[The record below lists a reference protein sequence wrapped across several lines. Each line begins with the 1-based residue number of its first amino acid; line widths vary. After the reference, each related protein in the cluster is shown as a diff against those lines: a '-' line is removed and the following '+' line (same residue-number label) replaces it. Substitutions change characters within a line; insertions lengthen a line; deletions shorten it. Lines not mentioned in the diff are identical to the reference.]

1 MFALADY
8 AAGFER
14 QAVEDDMATE
24 TGTTDRYE
32 CLLDP
37 MDHYVVWD
45 NATDLPGM
53 MGDEILAFSTRR
65 EALAAIDL
73 LNQAIAESRSSAPV
87 SRTAGRRQ

>member
-1 MFALADY
+1 
-8 AAGFER
+8 
-14 QAVEDDMATE
+14 MATE
-24 TGTTDRYE
+24 TGSTDRYE

-37 MDHYVVWD
+37 LDHYVVWD

-73 LNQAIAESRSSAPV
+73 LNQESRSSQSVIRA
-87 SRTAGRRQ
+87 AGRRQ

>member
-14 QAVEDDMATE
+14 QAAEDDMAME
-24 TGTTDRYE
+24 TGNTDRCE

-37 MDHYVVWD
+37 LDHYVVWD

-73 LNQAIAESRSSAPV
+73 LNQESRSSPSVIRA
-87 SRTAGRRQ
+87 AGHRQ

>member
-1 MFALADY
+1 
-8 AAGFER
+8 
-14 QAVEDDMATE
+14 MATE
-24 TGTTDRYE
+24 TGITDRYE

-37 MDHYVVWD
+37 LDHYVVWD

-73 LNQAIAESRSSAPV
+73 LNQESRSSPSV
-87 SRTAGRRQ
+87 IRVAGHRQ

>member
-1 MFALADY
+1 
-8 AAGFER
+8 
-14 QAVEDDMATE
+14 MATE
-24 TGTTDRYE
+24 TGSTDRYE

-37 MDHYVVWD
+37 LDHYVVWD

-73 LNQAIAESRSSAPV
+73 LNQESRSSSPI
-87 SRTAGRRQ
+87 SRAAGRRQ